1 MRDLFKDNLFLQGIE
16 RYIMHLIY
24 VNLYRVAIILFI
36 IIFFVLVVQIPYLN
50 LLITRDVSIVL
61 TLFIILYILN
71 IRTRTL
77 FLAGLI
83 FLVFAMA
90 STLIVEYKQAEFFAN
105 VAYAIFFLGLF
116 TFLTREK

>member
-24 VNLYRVAIILFI
+24 VNRYRVAIILFI